1 MTGLKPCPFCG
12 HTVNG
17 PYHDDL
23 GTVDDYYII
32 KCPACDI
39 MAYEDDE
46 RTVIETWNQ
55 RVKNGMDYDQSIEEL
70 TEQFEKKAKAL
81 NYDLMAMVLYDPA
94 RDNYQINWNDTA
106 PEDMR
111 ARACEGVAI
120 CLYKLANED
129 PAIIKEALNMAVFR
143 TKAGLKAYVD
153 QFASAIAKAVE
164 IGQKIGQDALE
175 QTKDIEDP
183 QERLEKAT
191 ELAVNGTQDVL
202 DTLLEGDTENDTE

>member
-1 MTGLKPCPFCG
+1 MTG
-12 HTVNG
+12 
-17 PYHDDL
+17 
-23 GTVDDYYII
+23 
-32 KCPACDI
+32 
-39 MAYEDDE
+39 
-46 RTVIETWNQ
+46 WNEP
-55 RVKNGMDYDQSIEEL
+55 IEEQ
-70 TEQFEKKAKAL
+70 TEQFERQAHAL
-81 NYDLMAMVLYDPA
+81 GYNLMAMVLYDPA

-129 PAIIKEALNMAVFR
+129 PAIIKGALDMAVFR

-153 QFASAIAKAVE
+153 QFASAIVKAVE

-183 QERLEKAT
+183 QERLDKAT